1 MMKDKIEEKNQPK
14 KLKTKQIA
22 IRKKKGLEWIQKT
35 NERTQSSFSKK
46 KRIKRFIEA
55 QALLHQPH
63 VQHRWKERIEPLPTM
78 PEGCRHRLLVGA
90 CCARASKVFF

>member
-14 KLKTKQIA
+14 KIKNKTNSNK
-22 IRKKKGLEWIQKT
+22 KKKGLEWIQKT

-78 PEGCRHRLLVGA
+78 PEGCRHRPL
-90 CCARASKVFF
+90 ARASKVFF